1 MRKVVI
7 GIASVAVIAVGAVGV
22 AVTYFLDSETIAKEL
37 QKEVAS
43 RLNRELVFNGQLETK
58 FFPKV
63 EIVLPPTT
71 LSYEGQSKPQFTL
84 TGAKIGVAVL
94 PLLKGDIQFDAVSV
108 QGLKGVVNA
117 KRFTQKVDKK
127 KSEPEVAKDDKAS
140 AKDSSAF
147 VKNLR
152 VDSVSIMDCALT
164 VYGLQDQKVYAVN
177 HLNLETGE
185 IGLKGKTSVKFS
197 TNFEE
202 KTQGLMGTLQ
212 LQTTA
217 EYDINTLDVVLHDL
231 KTIVDAKQKE
241 QSAQLSLQAKELGYL
256 KRDIGIEQ
264 FSAKATVDDSI
275 EALVSADS
283 FKTEALQSWKLNN
296 ASVNVKQ
303 GDELSAHL
311 VGNFVGALETMSVAS
326 EDLAGAVNTVIN
338 GIKTQIPL
346 QGKIQAI
353 VSQESAAM
361 TLSGKFDDQ
370 PWNMSAQLKGFTK
383 PNINGQFQ
391 LAGITVDKWM
401 APSEQKKVASWRDLN
416 PIREAVASKLE
427 RITALDVANANINL
441 KVQKINYKKLSIDDV
456 ETTVKLKNGILN
468 LNNMRAKVAD
478 GVVNANAQLNASQAW
493 SITQSAQGIDVN
505 KVLAGLELPSQLT
518 GVANMKSQLSGIG
531 LEEVAL
537 KKTAKGTMSA
547 EVKNA
552 VLKSV
557 SLEKIATAV
566 REKQMTGLI
575 MSPKDETAF
584 SAMKAN
590 IKVGNGILD
599 IVNVTGQSAVASVNG
614 QLKLG
619 LLDNTLQGKAAA
631 VLSTSVNG
639 RKVTVPILIG
649 GTVAE
654 PTYGVDVTTAIKDN
668 LTEEIKDKGRQKLE
682 EGLGKLFNKL
692 GK

>member
-71 LSYEGQSKPQFTL
+71 LSYEGQSKPQFSL

-94 PLLKGDIQFDAVSV
+94 PLLKGDIQFDAVTV

-117 KRFTQKVDKK
+117 KRFTQKVDQK
-127 KSEPEVAKDDKAS
+127 KSEPENLKNEKNVADN
-140 AKDSSAF
+140 SSSF

-152 VDSVSIMDCALT
+152 VDSVSIKDCALT

-185 IGLKGKTSVKFS
+185 IGLKGKTPVKFS

-202 KTQGLMGTLQ
+202 KTQGVMGTLQ

-217 EYDINTLDVVLHDL
+217 VYDINTLDVVLHDL
-231 KTIVDAKQKE
+231 KTVVDLKQKQE
-241 QSAQLSLQAKELGYL
+241 TAQLSLKAKELGYL
-256 KRDIGIEQ
+256 KRDVGIEQ
-264 FSAKATVDDSI
+264 FSAIAKVGESM
-275 EALVSADS
+275 EALVSAES

-296 ASVNVKQ
+296 ASVNLKQ
-303 GDELSAHL
+303 GSELSANL
-311 VGNFVGALETMSVAS
+311 VGNFVGSLETLSIAS

-338 GIKTQIPL
+338 GIQTQIPVK
-346 QGKIQAI
+346 GKVQAI
-353 VSQESAAM
+353 VSEESAAM
-361 TLSGKFDDQ
+361 ALNGKFDDQ
-370 PWNMSAQLKGFTK
+370 PWNMSAQVKGFKK

-391 LAGITVDKWM
+391 LAGITVDKWL
-401 APSEQKKVASWRDLN
+401 APAEQKQVAKLDLN
-416 PIREAVASKLE
+416 PVRVAMAGKLE
-427 RITALDVANANINL
+427 RITALDAANANVNL
-441 KVQKINYKKLSIDDV
+441 KVHKVNYKKLSINDV
-456 ETTVKLKNGILN
+456 ETTVKLNNGLLN
-468 LNNMRAKVAD
+468 LNNIKAKVAD
-478 GVVNANAQLNASQAW
+478 GVINANVQLNASQLW
-493 SITQSAQGIDVN
+493 TITQSAQGINVN
-505 KVLAGLELPSQLT
+505 KVLTGLELPSQLT
-518 GVANMKSQLSGIG
+518 GVGSMKTQLTGIG
-531 LEEVAL
+531 LEEVAI
-537 KKTAKGTMSA
+537 KKTAKGTMNA
-547 EVKNA
+547 EVQNA
-552 VLKSV
+552 VLKGI

-575 MSPKDETAF
+575 MSPNDETAF
-584 SAMKAN
+584 GAMKAN
-590 IKVGNGILD
+590 IKVANGVLD

-614 QLKLG
+614 RLKLG